1 MKKIKAWNSKLVI
14 YSNNTKG
21 RKREIAAAGV
31 DKQTLQQSNVE
42 SKKVERA
49 IGHY

>member
-1 MKKIKAWNSKLVI
+1 MKKIKSWNSKLVI
-14 YSNNTKG
+14 YSNTKG
-21 RKREIAAAGV
+21 RKREITAAGV